1 MRTARKLG
9 ATLRFGKA
17 TTIRY
22 RAPLGRFRQQ
32 SFGSLHLIASF
43 GSTAVG
49 RGHRPDLIA
58 AEAKLKIANPDRGAR
73 VDRFSAN
80 GRLSGGRLEQFR
92 RASPDRLGSL
102 RRNFLGQFGQF
113 LGLDRERSE
122 LIAGMGT
129 P

>member
-1 MRTARKLG
+1 MQRSALARPQRSVIARRLVVSDSN
-9 ATLRFGKA
+9 
-17 TTIRY
+17 
-22 RAPLGRFRQQ
+22 PLGLCILSRALAPRQ
-32 SFGSLHLIASF
+32 SGE
-43 GSTAVG
+43 GTG
-49 RGHRPDLIA
+49 PDLIA